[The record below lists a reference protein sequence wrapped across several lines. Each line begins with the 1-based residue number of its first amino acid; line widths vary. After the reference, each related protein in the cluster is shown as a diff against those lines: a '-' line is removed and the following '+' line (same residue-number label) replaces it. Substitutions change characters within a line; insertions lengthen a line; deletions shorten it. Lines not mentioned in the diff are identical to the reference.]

1 MLGSSLGMMGMKTIE
16 AKVKINADRTVT
28 VQLPVDMELP
38 VDVQTGEYE
47 AVLVLGSSSDEVVV
61 EDSNHIEGE
70 PSDNLM
76 IDAWEKW
83 VEEVEQLPLS
93 SNSIEEG
100 DYQRHL
106 VEKYRK
112 QGLVL

>member
-1 MLGSSLGMMGMKTIE
+1 MKTIE
-16 AKVKINADRTVT
+16 AKVKVNADRTVT
-28 VQLPVDMELP
+28 VQFPADMELP
-38 VDVQTGEYE
+38 VDVQAGEYE
-47 AVLVLGSSSDEVVV
+47 AVLVLGSSSDEVVLK
-61 EDSNHIEGE
+61 DSSYRDDEQ
-70 PSDNLM
+70 SDNLM
-76 IDAWEKW
+76 TDAWEKW

>member
-61 EDSNHIEGE
+61 EDSSQIEGE
-70 PSDNLM
+70 PQD
-76 IDAWEKW
+76 EKMAQRW
-83 VEEVEQLPLS
+83 QKWFEEVEQLPLLE
-93 SNSIEEG
+93 NPEKG
-100 DYQRHL
+100 DFQQHL

-112 QGLVL
+112 QGFVL